1 MCLKFSKNRLFGMEG
16 VVHLTFYKK
25 INVECVRKLQLSIV
39 VFGDFCM
46 SPKKAKSRG
55 MYNMIHTFT

>member
-1 MCLKFSKNRLFGMEG
+1 MEG

-25 INVECVRKLQLSIV
+25 INVEYVRKLQLSIV